1 MLWLSEKMNAH
12 LLRYAKKVT
21 RREGEGKEAGRRYA
35 DVPDISIIVT
45 SSADCGDQQQR
56 PICLTGSNM

>member
-21 RREGEGKEAGRRYA
+21 RREGEGKEARTPVRRGAGYFHHR
-35 DVPDISIIVT
+35 DLVS
-45 SSADCGDQQQR
+45 GLR
-56 PICLTGSNM
+56 